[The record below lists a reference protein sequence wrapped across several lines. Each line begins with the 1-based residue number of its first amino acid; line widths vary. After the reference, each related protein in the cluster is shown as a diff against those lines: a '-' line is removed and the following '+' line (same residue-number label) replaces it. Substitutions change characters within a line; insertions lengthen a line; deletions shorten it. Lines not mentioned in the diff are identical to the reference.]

1 MRWNVYSLKEIANYG
16 IRQKVYSLRENICD
30 ICATWTEYETVENNI
45 TSKAKDIKS
54 RHCDVLG
61 ILPDI

>member
-1 MRWNVYSLKEIANYG
+1 MESAKKYILQGKT
-16 IRQKVYSLRENICD
+16 CD
-30 ICATWTEYETVENNI
+30 ICATWTEFETVENNI